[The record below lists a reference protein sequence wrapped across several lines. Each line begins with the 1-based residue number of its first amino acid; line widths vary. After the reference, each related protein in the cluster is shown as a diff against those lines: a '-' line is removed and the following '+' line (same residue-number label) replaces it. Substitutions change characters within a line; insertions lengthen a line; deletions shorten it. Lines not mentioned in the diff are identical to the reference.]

1 MFKRTKTPH
10 QQIMSEVLGLDFAR
24 LTKRVEESSN
34 LKNFYV
40 KQKAKASVDF
50 TRSRTQNPE
59 MNSKYGFRK
68 IVIFWIQNIKFV
80 IASIC
85 ITPKIIEFPKS
96 IVLIKNVSR
105 QHLPP
110 AISLGEY
117 RDFLS
122 SPKINLLQEKSM
134 IVLENK
140 ITNLEDRFREELYLT
155 TDVSKILIELA
166 IKVSN
171 RYRFI
176 FYITRNNFKMYRL
189 SFLREIP
196 TSMIHS
202 FIEVGLIKYL
212 SEQNLEIVIVDSVG
226 SWLDEPLIF
235 FQVESQRFARTIMIH
250 YSENSLYYEQ
260 SQATNPEL
268 VPKFENMMAD
278 EQWVWSK
285 EYAEYF
291 NSRSAKKNFIPKGPL
306 IYREID
312 SFNRAGETSP
322 SKNLSNLQISIFD
335 DAPTS
340 DNEWIFHTNLESSL
354 GFLNEIEKVGTGL
367 EFEGINLNFLI
378 KQKRRRIES
387 HSNLYFQ
394 ELEKIVSNENFN
406 LVDWHES
413 PASLITKSDYV
424 ICSLATS
431 PAIIAR
437 HFGVPVCYLY
447 AGSSQLGDA
456 PVQYGIPIF
465 RNSSEVVSW
474 ILENIQSKRN

>member
-1 MFKRTKTPH
+1 MFKRTKKPH
-10 QQIMSEVLGLDFAR
+10 QQIMSEVLGLDFAS
-24 LTKRVEESSN
+24 LTKRVEESST

-40 KQKAKASVDF
+40 KQKANTSEDF
-50 TRSRTQNPE
+50 TRSRLQIPR
-59 MNSKYGFRK
+59 MDSKNVFRK
-68 IVIFWIQNIKFV
+68 TAIFWIKNIKFV

-85 ITPKIIEFPKS
+85 ITPKIVEFPKS
-96 IVLIKNVSR
+96 IVIIKNVSR

-110 AISLGEY
+110 AISLDEH
-117 RDFLS
+117 RDFFS
-122 SPKINLLQEKSM
+122 SPNVNLLQEKSI

-155 TDVSKILIELA
+155 TDVSKVLVELA

-176 FYITRNNFKMYRL
+176 YYITTNNFKMYRL

-196 TSMIHS
+196 SSMIHS

-212 SEQNLEIVIVDSVG
+212 SEQNLEIVVVDSFG

-235 FQVESQRFARTIMIH
+235 FQAESQRFARTIMIH
-250 YSENSLYYEQ
+250 YSENSLYYEK
-260 SQATNPEL
+260 SQAANPEL
-268 VPKFENMMAD
+268 VPKFETVMAD

-291 NSRSAKKNFIPKGPL
+291 NSRSATKNFISKGPL

-312 SFNRAGETSP
+312 SLSREKKIGTI
-322 SKNLSNLQISIFD
+322 KNSSNLQISIFD
-335 DAPTS
+335 DAPTI
-340 DNEWIFHTNLESSL
+340 DNEWIFHSNLESGL
-354 GFLNEIEKVGTGL
+354 GFLHTIEKVSARL
-367 EFEGINLNFLI
+367 EFEGINLNFLF

-387 HSNLYFQ
+387 HSDLYFQ

-424 ICSLATS
+424 ICALATS

-474 ILENIQSKRN
+474 ILENIQSKKN